1 MNPFFD
7 DMPKKKVVSDKD
19 DDSLEVSTDSEENV
33 KVNKKEYNIRITAY
47 GVEQREERVISIRYC
62 RESLNLTC
70 SITARKKSLKRKAER
85 KLYAIVCVT

>member
-33 KVNKKEYNIRITAY
+33 KKNKKEYY
-47 GVEQREERVISIRYC
+47 V
-62 RESLNLTC
+62 
-70 SITARKKSLKRKAER
+70 
-85 KLYAIVCVT
+85 